1 MLSGESIVRP
11 SCSPPRLKSSSLRLR
26 RLRRRN
32 PCHSSRS
39 SSSSLFVPCSRTS
52 SSLDWRRLLSAKRA
66 SLSRPSAPLCA
77 APACGLNVGDF
88 TSLSPPAL
96 RLPHREEMLF
106 FPLPLGAPAIA
117 AVVLLPGADI
127 ESMLLLPSVV
137 PGAET
142 MSPGAETMSPG
153 AETMS
158 PGAETMSDPPPYPP

>member
-1 MLSGESIVRP
+1 
-11 SCSPPRLKSSSLRLR
+11 
-26 RLRRRN
+26 
-32 PCHSSRS
+32 
-39 SSSSLFVPCSRTS
+39 
-52 SSLDWRRLLSAKRA
+52 
-66 SLSRPSAPLCA
+66 
-77 APACGLNVGDF
+77 
-88 TSLSPPAL
+88 
-96 RLPHREEMLF
+96 MLF

-158 PGAETMSDPPPYPP
+158 PGAETMSPGAETMSPGAETMSDPPPYPP